1 MRAIAFVFAAFVVL
15 LVAYDRWRP
24 NAITEDETEPQQPH
38 HLVDQDS
45 PSSAAPSQ
53 PFSCDG
59 KTRCSQ
65 MTSCAEAT
73 FYLQNCPGV
82 KIDGDHDGI
91 PCEDQLCGR

>member
-1 MRAIAFVFAAFVVL
+1 MRAIVFVFAAFVVL
-15 LVAYDRWRP
+15 MAAYDRWRP
-24 NAITEDETEPQQPH
+24 NSITQDETEPQQPH

-45 PSSAAPSQ
+45 PSSATPSR

-73 FYLQNCPGV
+73 FYLQNCPDV